1 MVRLGPQVILIF
13 MVVLVGGFGIAF
25 HLTLYTL
32 NFLNSEKS
40 TKSNES
46 EIESLIQ
53 TLQPMKFCC
62 CVTHTSYFKRP
73 IASLSLS
80 QG

>member
-46 EIESLIQ
+46 ESLVQ
-53 TLQPMKFCC
+53 PLQPMNICF
-62 CVTHTSYFKRP
+62 VMTHTSYFKPP
-73 IASLSLS
+73 IASLSLCP
-80 QG
+80 G